1 MRTIVVFL
9 SLSSLLLVSSAGAQA
24 PSKWKIHDLS
34 RPKPPVVT
42 SQLALPVPPP
52 SDAKVLFDG
61 GDLSNWRGADGE
73 ASKWIA
79 RDGYMESVAGSGYV
93 FTKESFGDIQLH
105 VEWASPATVKGD
117 SQGRG
122 NSGVFLMGLYEIQVL
137 DSYENPTYA
146 DGQASSV
153 YGQHPPLVNA
163 SRKPGEWQSYDIVFR
178 RPRFTVD
185 GRLEKPA
192 RVTIFH
198 NGVLTQDNVEPWG
211 PTKWLQTSGYVKHPD
226 RLPLG
231 FQDHGNPVRFR
242 NVWLRELDENSR
254 PGPTQAPAP
263 RVITMKSDEL
273 DRYLGVYRNEAG
285 QDFLTVR
292 RDGDQML
299 AKFAYN
305 PTTIDLVTNSAT
317 EWSLRWTAAR
327 FVFDLDG
334 RGRPTGAVFHIGG
347 EEIGLKRVR

>member
-1 MRTIVVFL
+1 MRTIVFSLFLL
-9 SLSSLLLVSSAGAQA
+9 SLSLASAAAQTPA
-24 PSKWKIHDLS
+24 KWKVHDTA
-34 RPKPPVVT
+34 RPKPEKVT
-42 SQLALPVPPP
+42 GNLALPVPPP

-79 RDGYMESVAGSGYV
+79 RDGYMESVAGSGYI
-93 FTKESFGDIQLH
+93 FTKESFGDVQLH

-137 DSYENPTYA
+137 DSWDNPTYA

-153 YGQHPPLVNA
+153 YGQHVPLVNA
-163 SRKPGEWQSYDIVFR
+163 ARKPGEWQSYDIVFR
-178 RPRFTVD
+178 RPRFTID
-185 GRLEKPA
+185 GRLEKLA
-192 RVTIFH
+192 RVTVFH

-226 RLPLG
+226 RLPLS

-242 NVWLRELDENSR
+242 NVWLRELDENPA
-254 PGPTQAPAP
+254 PGPPSAPADP
-263 RVITMKSDEL
+263 VITMKSEEL
-273 DRYLGVYRNEAG
+273 DRYLGVYRNEQG
-285 QDFLTVR
+285 LDFLTIR
-292 RDGDQML
+292 RDGSQML

-305 PTTIDLVTNSAT
+305 PTPIDLVTNSET
-317 EWSLRWTAAR
+317 EWSLRWTAAK

-334 RGRPTGAVFHIGG
+334 KGRPTGAVFHIGG
-347 EEIGLKRVR
+347 DEIPLKRVR